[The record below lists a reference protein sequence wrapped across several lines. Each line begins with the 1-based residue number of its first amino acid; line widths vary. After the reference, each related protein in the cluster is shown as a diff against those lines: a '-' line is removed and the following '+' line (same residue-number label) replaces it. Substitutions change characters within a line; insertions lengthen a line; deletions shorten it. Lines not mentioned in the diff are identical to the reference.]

1 MRLFTLLATVCS
13 VCVAVSVPTLA
24 QTSRFIVAEYLAA
37 RFTAPPGAPS
47 VITIAGKDEPGARM
61 VVTGRTLIGDKPV
74 GGVSLYVFHTDTK
87 GNYSNTTFDNKV
99 AELNPRL
106 HGALRT
112 DAQGRYRYETTRPG
126 SYENGPA
133 HVHYVVKA
141 DGYEPLLVAL
151 QFQDDPIV
159 VGRLKF
165 GIPLFEPLSF
175 KTGPCQSRP
184 DCVVTQPVT
193 RDAQGISHVRRDIQ
207 MVVRP

>member
-1 MRLFTLLATVCS
+1 MRILTRLACVFWVCLAL
-13 VCVAVSVPTLA
+13 CVPAVA
-24 QTSRFIVAEYLAA
+24 QTTRFIVAEYLAPQ
-37 RFTAPPGAPS
+37 FTAPAEAPS
-47 VITIAGKDEPGARM
+47 VILIAGKDEPGTRM
-61 VVTGRTLIGDKPV
+61 IVTGRTLIGDKPV
-74 GGVSLYVFHTDTK
+74 AGVSIYVFHTDTK

-112 DAQGRYRYETTRPG
+112 DAEGRYRYETTRPG

-141 DGYEPLLVAL
+141 DGYEPMLVAL

-165 GIPLFEPLSF
+165 GIPLFEPLAF
-175 KTGPCQSRP
+175 RNGPCQSRP
-184 DCVVTQPVT
+184 DCVLTQPVT
-193 RDAQGISHVRRDIQ
+193 RDPQGVSYVTRDIQ
-207 MVVRP
+207 MVKK